1 MVDVS
6 TGVLDVGFSSPV
18 GPGLPVEVVD
28 YRELLERMGSEHL
41 ASAQRPS
48 FGILMVIADG
58 SGTHTLDFELIKLAR
73 GRMMFIRPGQVHQ
86 WHASDSLHAKIVIA
100 RAELC
105 RVSDWFSG
113 DSAFVDLDGASADT
127 AVDLLSVLIREQDR
141 FRPDPS
147 SVGLV
152 GHVFAGLGEL
162 FEMGTPAARSADL
175 PDAYVAYRRAIES
188 GLGKS
193 RDARWFIRDLG
204 YSERTVTRACQEVA
218 GLTAKGVLDQRIMLE
233 AKRLLAHTDDP
244 VGSIGRRLGFAE
256 ASNFNKFFA
265 RHGSVLPSQFRNGLR
280 ATGWSAEPR
289 S

>member
-1 MVDVS
+1 MLVS
-6 TGVLDVGFSSPV
+6 NEVLDVGFSSPV

-28 YRELLERMGSEHL
+28 YRDVLERMGAEHL

-48 FGILMVIADG
+48 FGVLLVVAAG
-58 SGTHTLDFELIKLAR
+58 SGTHTLDFEHMKLVR

-86 WHASDSLHAKIVIA
+86 WHASDSLEAKVVIA

-105 RVSDWFSG
+105 RVSDWFTG
-113 DSAFVDLDGASADT
+113 DSAYVDLDAASADS
-127 AVDLLSVLIREQDR
+127 AMDLLAVLTREQGR

-147 SVGLV
+147 LVSLASHVFSGLV
-152 GHVFAGLGEL
+152 DL
-162 FEMGTPAARSADL
+162 FEMGTPTARAADL
-175 PDAYVAYRRAIES
+175 PDAYVAYRRAIET

-193 RDARWFIRDLG
+193 RNARWFIRDLG
-204 YSERTVTRACQEVA
+204 YSERTVTRACEEVA
-218 GLTAKGVLDQRIMLE
+218 GLSAKGVLDERIMLE
-233 AKRLLAHTDDP
+233 AKRLLAHTDNP
-244 VGSIGRRLGFAE
+244 VGSIGHRLGFAE

-280 ATGWSAEPR
+280 AAGWSAEPA